1 MRITAYVVSMLLA
14 ATFFSAQQSS
24 QDTKS
29 RGADKRYAFA
39 TRRYWSK
46 GGIGMVNKNLYIVV
60 KSAKNDT
67 NELIVKPTEETEERW
82 KGKNVTKAEVV
93 FVYEGKVWAPQ
104 SLPDGFDLSR
114 AVVISFEGEK
124 IRFFDF
130 QATVGGYY
138 DRISS

>member
-1 MRITAYVVSMLLA
+1 MLLA
-14 ATFFSAQQSS
+14 ATLFSAQHAS
-24 QDTKS
+24 QDTK
-29 RGADKRYAFA
+29 RHDTEEREAFA

-60 KSAKNDT
+60 KSAGNDM

-82 KGKNVTKAEVV
+82 KGKSVTKAEVV
-93 FVYEGKVWAPQ
+93 FVYQGKVWGPQ
-104 SLPDGFDLSR
+104 SLPSGFDLSK